1 MKKIIATALLC
12 ATMLAGAI
20 CAKAQTVTKSSEFST
35 FTAIDACYNYEIV
48 IKDSPSHKVEW
59 IVDEIVEDL
68 VQIYQQGSVLKL
80 AFDKKA
86 MTKEQKKYFKG
97 KNAPKMT
104 LKVTIYTPDIES
116 LTIKDEVHVDASG
129 ATFNAN
135 SFNLSMEDETTL
147 NTMTVKAN
155 SAVIQTSD
163 KAVANMTVDSRKI
176 EVKGAKKSAVKLN
189 VKDCEQLI
197 IKSEGDFDLDIAGD
211 VVNGVSIQAAGSS
224 KIALEKGTTPQLL
237 FTSKNS
243 AELDATAYETRK
255 AEFAMTGGKAYINAT
270 EVVKLDLKGSLVSFM
285 NDPVIDIVKVEK
297 STITHFNGKK

>member
-1 MKKIIATALLC
+1 
-12 ATMLAGAI
+12 
-20 CAKAQTVTKSSEFST
+20 
-35 FTAIDACYNYEIV
+35 
-48 IKDSPSHKVEW
+48 
-59 IVDEIVEDL
+59 
-68 VQIYQQGSVLKL
+68 
-80 AFDKKA
+80 
-86 MTKEQKKYFKG
+86 
-97 KNAPKMT
+97 
-104 LKVTIYTPDIES
+104 
-116 LTIKDEVHVDASG
+116 
-129 ATFNAN
+129 
-135 SFNLSMEDETTL
+135 
-147 NTMTVKAN
+147 MTVKAN

-176 EVKGAKKSAVKLN
+176 EVKGAKKSAVMLN
-189 VKDCEQLI
+189 IKDCEQLI

-243 AELDATAYETRK
+243 AELDATAYETKK